1 MSNVDTS
8 SWEEFR
14 LDELFEKIKTEKI
27 AGKANDFPTCR
38 TDEYRIPLLTAGA
51 DNQGFARYA
60 KRNQCPA
67 ILKKSEVKGAQLHKI
82 TGTPFFFAYSI
93 VFLVPLG

>member
-1 MSNVDTS
+1 MSDIA
-8 SWEEFR
+8 WKEFK

-38 TDEYRIPLLTAGA
+38 TDEYTIPLLTAGA

-60 KRNQCPA
+60 KRNQCPT
-67 ILKKSEVKGAQLHKI
+67 ILKNVISISANGQIQVLHFIKRMNLL
-82 TGTPFFFAYSI
+82 FYRMHM
-93 VFLVPLG
+93 LLN